1 MMIKSDVLEFCEG
14 LIDNV
19 TIIKGFLEL
28 STEKDSPYIV
38 EARKELDKLT
48 KSLVTFIEQKIM

>member
-1 MMIKSDVLEFCEG
+1 MKNEVLEFCES

-19 TIIKGFLEL
+19 TVIKGYLEL
-28 STEKDSPYIV
+28 STEKDSHYIA

-48 KSLVTFIEQKIM
+48 KNLVHFIEQNVM